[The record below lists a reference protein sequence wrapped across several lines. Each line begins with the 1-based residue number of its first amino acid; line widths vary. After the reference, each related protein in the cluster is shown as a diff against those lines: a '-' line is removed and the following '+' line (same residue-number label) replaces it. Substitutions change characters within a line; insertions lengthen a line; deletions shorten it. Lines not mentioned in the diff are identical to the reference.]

1 MRRRSP
7 KKSKVAVAAA
17 LAAVPMFAT
26 PGITYGQRAARMP
39 APATESAQSHLKF
52 SDSFVKIKGDFSIAG
67 VGDNHIIY
75 QRPNGEYFYIDE
87 QTGDIKQLPS
97 DGPRKMTTADQ
108 GARAAKVDSFTWKM
122 SFVKFDGAEGDSKV
136 TLLGVDANGDIVNQ
150 RANGEKFTVNRKTGH
165 ITLMK

>member
-1 MRRRSP
+1 M
-7 KKSKVAVAAA
+7 
-17 LAAVPMFAT
+17 AT
-26 PGITYGQRAARMP
+26 PT
-39 APATESAQSHLKF
+39 TESAQSYLKF
-52 SDSFVKIKGDFSIAG
+52 SDSFEKIKGDFWIAG
-67 VGDNHIIY
+67 VGDNHVIY

-97 DGPRKMTTADQ
+97 DGSHKTTMPDQ
-108 GARAAKVDSFTWKM
+108 GARVSKVDSFTWKM

-165 ITLMK
+165 ISLMK